1 MPRDAL
7 VPYRPP
13 VNAID
18 AEPQFQGSD
27 YAVTIKVRNGRL
39 LNAMRRAGYPS
50 IRSFCVKNGLHQ
62 SNVGSYVTMILSP
75 FDRHGEPT
83 HLILDIADRLGTTVE
98 DLFPPRYLMKCLSQ
112 TSKAEVQMTEDQISL
127 LLHNPPVN
135 PEDAMAIGQAGPA
148 LSATIATLASKR
160 EQHLLI
166 ATHGLGDKEP
176 ITESALADEWGLSR
190 TRVNQ
195 MGKNAV
201 TKMKRPSRR
210 ARLLDAAEALGVGI
224 FKVRVTPMPDGPAED
239 ERVDREQPEVQR
251 IPHRPKRYQR
261 PPPAPPKPPETP
273 PLIKL
278 LRIPERDRLGTH
290 KLALAHYLEE
300 LFAYRGAGYMR
311 PSDPEALAKLNAM
324 DPNTVAMAKYDWLME
339 NLEILFR
346 HYPPKPDLSPRP
358 WEVEDPA

>member
-39 LNAMRRAGYPS
+39 LNAIRAAGYPS

-83 HLILDIADRLGTTVE
+83 HLILDIADRLGTSVE
-98 DLFPPRYLMKCLSQ
+98 DLFPPRFLMKCLSQ
-112 TSKAEVQMTEDQISL
+112 TSKAEVQMTEDQISML
-127 LLHNPPVN
+127 IHNPPVN

-148 LSATIATLASKR
+148 LSSTIATLASKR
-160 EQHLLI
+160 EQQVLI

-176 ITESALADEWGLSR
+176 ITESALADEWRISR

-195 MGKNAV
+195 MGKRALE
-201 TKMKRPSRR
+201 KMQRPSRR

-224 FKVRVTPMPDGPAED
+224 FKVRVTPMPDGPSQD
-239 ERVDREQPEVQR
+239 ERVDREQPEVQK
-251 IPHRPKRYQR
+251 IIHRKQRYQR
-261 PPPAPPKPPETP
+261 PPPLPPKPPETP
-273 PLIKL
+273 PLVKL
-278 LRIPERDRLGTH
+278 LRIPEARREANH
-290 KLALAHYLEE
+290 KLALAHYLES

-311 PSDPEALAKLNAM
+311 PSDPEAAAKLDAM
-324 DPNTVAMAKYDWLME
+324 DPTTVAMAKYDWLME
-339 NLEILFR
+339 NLETLFR
-346 HYPPKPDLSPRP
+346 HYPPKPDLSLQP
-358 WEVEDPA
+358 WETLDP